1 MVAVLSGNNWGS
13 DVRVAGFDNDSPDI
27 DRNSRYNEV
36 GVDYFATMGI
46 PLLAGREFAL
56 SDGPEDAPVAIINET
71 FARKFN
77 LDPREAVGTFMRS
90 GGPGELDTEIVGVVQ
105 DAKYSE
111 VKQDVPP
118 LFFRPH
124 AQNTGLGFLTFYIRT
139 GGDAAPVLQAIPEV
153 VRGLAPNLPVDRLLR
168 VEEVAKQNVFMDRT
182 ISTMASAFAILATI
196 LAAVGLYGVLAYTV
210 SQRTREIGLRMALG
224 AGAPRIRGM
233 VVRQITTM
241 LVIGGVIG
249 AAASIGLGSL
259 AESLLFGVTG
269 MDVAVLVLAVGLVGL
284 VAYGAGYLPARRAS
298 RVDPMEALRY
308 E

>member
-1 MVAVLSGNNWGS
+1 MIRRPQDL
-13 DVRVAGFDNDSPDI
+13 
-27 DRNSRYNEV
+27 
-36 GVDYFATMGI
+36 
-46 PLLAGREFAL
+46 
-56 SDGPEDAPVAIINET
+56 
-71 FARKFN
+71 
-77 LDPREAVGTFMRS
+77 TFMRS

-269 MDVAVLVLAVGLVGL
+269 MDVAVQVLAVGLVGL